1 MFFRMARSHPRRI
14 FKIQKDV
21 EGEDIQGIGYLQDMQ
36 NNLQA
41 YEGAMQAD
49 TPLLINIDNVRERIS
64 GVNVKGDGESQP
76 IMQGLESHVS
86 TQPV

>member
-1 MFFRMARSHPRRI
+1 MARSHPRRI

-21 EGEDIQGIGYLQDMQ
+21 EGEDIQGIGYLQDVQ

-49 TPLLINIDNVRERIS
+49 TLLLNIDNVREGIS